1 MKSILVLALLISV
14 ASPDLA
20 YAQMAPSEPAAKRRV
35 NGKPPADVKGNI
47 GGGVEAIQPQE
58 SPSKAFVNGNGWS
71 GAYVGVNAGAG
82 FGTTAGSSV
91 VLPIGSSGQK
101 EK

>member
-1 MKSILVLALLISV
+1 MKSILVPALLISV

-20 YAQMAPSEPAAKRRV
+20 YAQMAPSEPAAKRRIS
-35 NGKPPADVKGNI
+35 GKRPADVKGNI
-47 GGGVEAIQPQE
+47 GGGVEAIQAHE
-58 SPSKAFVNGNGWS
+58 SPSKDLVNGNSWN

-82 FGTTAGSSV
+82 FGTTTGSSV